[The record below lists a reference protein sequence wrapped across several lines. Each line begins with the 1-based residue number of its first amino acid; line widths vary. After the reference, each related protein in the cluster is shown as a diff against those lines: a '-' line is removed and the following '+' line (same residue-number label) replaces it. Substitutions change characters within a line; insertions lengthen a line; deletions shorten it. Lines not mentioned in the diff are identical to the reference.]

1 MRGTGRIRLQLQQ
14 QSIDISSEPAAGGLL
29 L

>member
-1 MRGTGRIRLQLQQ
+1 VVLAALARMQLQQ